1 MRIRFAFLV
10 MAIGMINQAYAGSH
24 ISDAQVRE
32 WVAAGRI
39 MSFVDIYAINKSR
52 LDGRLLDLEVELED
66 GEIVYEIE
74 VLRDDGEVREF
85 HIDATTGAVLKEERD
100 D

>member
-52 LDGRLLDLEVELED
+52 LDGRLLDLEVELE
-66 GEIVYEIE
+66 EIGRAHV
-74 VLRDDGEVREF
+74 
-85 HIDATTGAVLKEERD
+85 
-100 D
+100 